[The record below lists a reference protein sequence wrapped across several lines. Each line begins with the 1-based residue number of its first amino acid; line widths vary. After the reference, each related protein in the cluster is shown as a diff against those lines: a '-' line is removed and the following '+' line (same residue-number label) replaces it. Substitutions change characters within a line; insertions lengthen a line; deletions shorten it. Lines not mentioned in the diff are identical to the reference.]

1 MMALLTASAIL
12 LSFTGTLAQK
22 SKVTNQ
28 EPTVESSA
36 SESSDA
42 KRQAKGRRYDRAK
55 SGPILEL
62 GPDVDELPLNGHW
75 FMGIPALPIA
85 QSDVILIGD
94 VLNGT
99 AHLSNSRS
107 TVYSEFSV
115 YIDDVLKNSS
125 GPQTLNAG
133 ATIIVERLGGA
144 VRFPSGK
151 VQHYR
156 VSRQGLPQTGEKY
169 VLFLKCNGEDYDIVT
184 GYWVNAGQVSPLD
197 GHGDLP
203 FGKHEGK
210 TVDSFLSELRNA
222 IDTSLPKGAGVK

>member
-1 MMALLTASAIL
+1 MLIRRKFLWPLLMMALLTASAIL

-85 QSDVILIGD
+85 QSDV
-94 VLNGT
+94 
-99 AHLSNSRS
+99 SRS

-151 VQHYR
+151 VQHYQ

-203 FGKHEGK
+203 FGKYEGK